1 MEMLYIERKV
11 EPSVGE
17 FARILLV
24 HAIIRQTWSILEHA
38 RCRSSNWELQ
48 ATPGTQSPVEEHSQF
63 GRDSMWAPGIPR
75 FAKWRNAAC
84 DALDVL
90 HWQAHAVIGANAG
103 LEHPTVLFLHLSR
116 VILLTPFECIR
127 EMALALSSQKT
138 LTKQQISTTSREIA
152 RWAQED
158 CFKARLAIVHAGSVL
173 WHVRRHSLDSFYEPS
188 AVFIATLC
196 LWAYG
201 SVFAN
206 SDASQLGLP
215 VQPDPYEE
223 EEPMPELLQLD
234 RPCDDELVQL
244 FTTHADR
251 IKGYVAGVGYL
262 CSPDGP
268 RKMLDVGCRILRH
281 GRNWDLDG
289 GYIRILRAV
298 QERSILDQATP
309 GGA

>member
-1 MEMLYIERKV
+1 MLYIDRKV
-11 EPSVGE
+11 DPSISE
-17 FARILLV
+17 FGRILLV
-24 HAIIRQTWSILEHA
+24 HAVIRQTWNILEHS
-38 RCRSSNWELQ
+38 RSRTSSWESQ
-48 ATPGTQSPVEEHSQF
+48 ATPGTQSPIEERPQPSIDHA
-63 GRDSMWAPGIPR
+63 WAPAIPL

-90 HWQAHAVIGANAG
+90 HWQASAMIGINSG

-116 VILLTPFECIR
+116 VILLSPFESIR
-127 EMALALSSQKT
+127 EMALALSSQKI
-138 LTKQQISTTSREIA
+138 LTKQQISATSQEIA

-158 CFKARLAIVHAGSVL
+158 CFKARLAIIHAGSVL

-188 AVFIATLC
+188 AVFTATLC
-196 LWAYG
+196 LWAYA

-206 SDASQLGLP
+206 SGVNQLGLP
-215 VQPDPYEE
+215 LSADSNEE

-262 CSPDGP
+262 CSPEGP

-298 QERSILDQATP
+298 QERTLENGVS
-309 GGA
+309 GSV